1 MVQTVIGINSPM
13 MQMPD
18 KKRKQ
23 MDYKKELQ
31 EIIDQVE
38 SAKNRLA
45 EVTEAMDFDD
55 KEVDSLD
62 EALDALDDA
71 IDIMTDSLEEIV
83 KSLIAKLQNKYHVS
97 AAEVDEQDT
106 HQIIVIGVA
115 AIVPHNAMADS
126 LMDDISLF
134 VEENTEAEII
144 DEERE
149 IR

>member
-1 MVQTVIGINSPM
+1 MIQIVIGINSAM
-13 MQMPD
+13 MRRPD

-55 KEVDSLD
+55 KEVGSLD

-71 IDIMTDSLEEIV
+71 IDIMTDSLEE
-83 KSLIAKLQNKYHVS
+83 
-97 AAEVDEQDT
+97 
-106 HQIIVIGVA
+106 
-115 AIVPHNAMADS
+115 
-126 LMDDISLF
+126 
-134 VEENTEAEII
+134 EE
-144 DEERE
+144 
-149 IR
+149 